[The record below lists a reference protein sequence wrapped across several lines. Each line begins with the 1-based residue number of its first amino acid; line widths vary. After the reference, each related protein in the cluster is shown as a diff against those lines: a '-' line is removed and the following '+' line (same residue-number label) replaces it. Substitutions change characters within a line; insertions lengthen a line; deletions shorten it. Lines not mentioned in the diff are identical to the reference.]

1 MFTPF
6 IKQKLLGITQ
16 EPCYRQ
22 SFTIIFLQGG
32 VPGSANMISSA
43 SEPVLFSTISIYNII
58 KKSMVKLHKKILE
71 RLHFRS
77 RLLYFIR
84 YICHVIPFFHTTKK

>member
-43 SEPVLFSTISIYNII
+43 SEPVFNKVSLCGCIFVNLSVLFAPSDI
-58 KKSMVKLHKKILE
+58 
-71 RLHFRS
+71 
-77 RLLYFIR
+77 
-84 YICHVIPFFHTTKK
+84 

>member
-1 MFTPF
+1 MF
-6 IKQKLLGITQ
+6 L
-16 EPCYRQ
+16 E
-22 SFTIIFLQGG
+22 
-32 VPGSANMISSA
+32 
-43 SEPVLFSTISIYNII
+43 EISIYNITE
-58 KKSMVKLHKKILE
+58 KSMVNLHKKILE

>member
-1 MFTPF
+1 MQPF
-6 IKQKLLGITQ
+6 KNKSSRTYPRALLPAIVHDYFL
-16 EPCYRQ
+16 YR
-22 SFTIIFLQGG
+22 G
-32 VPGSANMISSA
+32 VPGSADLIPSA

>member
-43 SEPVLFSTISIYNII
+43 SEPVFFY
-58 KKSMVKLHKKILE
+58 
-71 RLHFRS
+71 
-77 RLLYFIR
+77 LYYTQLWR
-84 YICHVIPFFHTTKK
+84 KTYR

>member
-1 MFTPF
+1 MRES
-6 IKQKLLGITQ
+6 IIDISLG
-16 EPCYRQ
+16 
-22 SFTIIFLQGG
+22 LQVYDVG
-32 VPGSANMISSA
+32 NEENEDA
-43 SEPVLFSTISIYNII
+43 SVD
-58 KKSMVKLHKKILE
+58 KVHKKILE